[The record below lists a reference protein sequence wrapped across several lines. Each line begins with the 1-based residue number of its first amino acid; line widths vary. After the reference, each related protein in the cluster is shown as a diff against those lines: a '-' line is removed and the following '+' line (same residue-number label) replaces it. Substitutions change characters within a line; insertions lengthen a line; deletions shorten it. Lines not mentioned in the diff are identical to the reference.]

1 MKRNYLRR
9 VGTAIGVSVRRVLA
23 SLRRYTS
30 ATIDHMLVAQ
40 LSGRRVPSL
49 KQFTY
54 LFRVLN
60 AREWKQ
66 FAMLF
71 FIALASGAWMS
82 VQVWQR
88 LFIRIPAAGG
98 AYTEGIVGSPQYLNP
113 LYAGS
118 NEVDRD
124 LTKLLFAGLVRFS
137 AGGIPE
143 PDLAEKVEV
152 SEDAKIYTITL
163 RENLT
168 WSDGEPVTSED
179 VKFTLEAIQNPEYHS
194 PLQQNFKEVTVETMD
209 NRTVRLTLKDPS
221 APFIE
226 NLALGLIPSHLW
238 ANIEPKH
245 ALLTELNT
253 KPISVGP
260 YQFQSLNKDPGG
272 AIRSY
277 TFLERSQGVPHAP
290 FIASLTIKFYSETA
304 DAVAALK
311 NKIIDGLALV
321 SRESLESVQTV
332 RSSLAQY
339 RLQIPQYTAIF
350 FNTKE
355 NDILATRA
363 VREALSF
370 AIDRSQLLADALQGQ
385 GELINGPLLPGA
397 IGYRANATSTPF
409 DAPRAIA
416 TLEANGWALPEGGN
430 VRHNATLKQD
440 LQIRLTTLN
449 VPELYRMAEMI
460 QKQWQS
466 IGVDTNL
473 EIVDPARLTQD
484 IIRPRA
490 YQALLIG
497 ETTGIDP
504 DPYPFWHSS
513 GIGER
518 GLNLSDFSNRDAD
531 KLLEEARKSTDIK
544 IRDESY
550 AAFQQL
556 LIQERPAIFLLTP
569 YYSYLVDKKVQG
581 ISLQG
586 LTTPSDR
593 FSHINEWYVE
603 TQWKLK

>member
-9 VGTAIGVSVRRVLA
+9 VGTALASGMRRTLA
-23 SLRRYTS
+23 SLRQHTS

-54 LFRVLN
+54 LFRVFN
-60 AREWKQ
+60 AKERKQ

-71 FIALASGAWMS
+71 LIALASGAWMS
-82 VQVWQR
+82 VQLWQKA
-88 LFIRIPAAGG
+88 FTRIPAAGG
-98 AYTEGIVGSPQYLNP
+98 AYIEGIIGSPQYLNP

-118 NEVDRD
+118 NEADRD
-124 LTKLLFAGLVRFS
+124 LMRLLFSGLVRFGVGV
-137 AGGIPE
+137 APE
-143 PDLAEKVEV
+143 PELAEKVEV

-168 WSDGEPVTSED
+168 WSDGEPVTSD
-179 VKFTLEAIQNPEYHS
+179 DIKFTLEAIQNPEYHS
-194 PLQQNFKEVTVETMD
+194 PLQQNFKEIAVDTMD
-209 NRTVRLTLKDPS
+209 RRTARLTLKDPS

-226 NLALGLIPSHLW
+226 NLTLGLLPSHLW

-277 TFLERSQGVPHAP
+277 TLIRRTQGVPHTP
-290 FIASLTIKFYSETA
+290 SIAALTVKFYSETA
-304 DAVAALK
+304 DAVTALK

-321 SRESLESVQTV
+321 SRESLENIKTV
-332 RSSLAQY
+332 RGGLAQY
-339 RLQIPQYTAIF
+339 RLQLPQYTAIF

-363 VREALSF
+363 VREALAF
-370 AIDRSQLLADALQGQ
+370 AIDRPQLLADALQGQ
-385 GELINGPLLPGA
+385 GELLNGPLLPGA

-416 TLEANGWALPEGGN
+416 ALEANGWTLPEGGS
-430 VRHNATLKQD
+430 VRRHATLKQD

-460 QKQWQS
+460 QKLWQG
-466 IGVDTNL
+466 IGVGTIL

-531 KLLEEARKSTDIK
+531 KLLEEARKTTDIK
-544 IRDESY
+544 LRDERY

-556 LIQERPAIFLLTP
+556 LIRERPAIFLLTP
-569 YYSYLVDKKVQG
+569 YYSYLVDRKVQG
-581 ISLQG
+581 ISLHG
-586 LTTPSDR
+586 LITPSDR

-603 TQWKLK
+603 TRWKLR